1 VRFLLDTNIV
11 IDMLRNPES
20 RALNHLEGLS
30 IGDVGIS
37 TITLAELEYGVH
49 RSNRPAHNAALLL
62 QACSSLEIC
71 EFDSFASERYG
82 RVRVQLEST
91 GQPIGPLDTL
101 IAAHALALG
110 VDLVTHN
117 TREFQRVDG
126 LVLADWL
133 SE

>member
-1 VRFLLDTNIV
+1 MRFLLDTNIV

-20 RALNHLEGLS
+20 RALTHLEGLS
-30 IGDVGIS
+30 VGDVGIS

-49 RSNRPAHNAALLL
+49 RSSRPAHNAALLL
-62 QACSSLEIC
+62 QACSALEIC
-71 EFDSFASERYG
+71 EFDSYAAQRYG
-82 RVRVQLEST
+82 RVRAQLESA
-91 GQPIGPLDTL
+91 GKPIGPLDTL

-126 LVLADWL
+126 LTVADWL
-133 SE
+133 IE